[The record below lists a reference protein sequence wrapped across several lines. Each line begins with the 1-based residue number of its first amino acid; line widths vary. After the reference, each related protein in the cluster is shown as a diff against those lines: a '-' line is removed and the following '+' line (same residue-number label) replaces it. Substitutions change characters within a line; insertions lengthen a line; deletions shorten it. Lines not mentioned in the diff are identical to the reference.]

1 MCSQL
6 EKTSNK
12 LKINHD
18 CCNTSYTF
26 TNDKIAADIKAE
38 ILNDNGWKI
47 DVGLAG
53 ERKEADKKYKITGT
67 MDVKNKDLAGAKL
80 CMNAAVEVNEKSAIT
95 VKPKINI
102 EVADEFNVGFS
113 GKTDLKGMQEM
124 WPQFVYNPKGKDSLY
139 WVRLDM
145 TRKMFMAGCD

>member
-80 CMNAAVEVNEKSAIT
+80 CMNVSNQSMHIFILFDQLFANPSVHLNEYRLPLRLMKSRPSLLS
-95 VKPKINI
+95 PKSTLRLLMSSTQ
-102 EVADEFNVGFS
+102 A
-113 GKTDLKGMQEM
+113 
-124 WPQFVYNPKGKDSLY
+124 SLA
-139 WVRLDM
+139 RL
-145 TRKMFMAGCD
+145 T

>member
-80 CMNAAVEVNEKSAIT
+80 CMNVSNQSMHIFILFDQLFANPSVHLNEYRLPLRLMKSR
-95 VKPKINI
+95 P
-102 EVADEFNVGFS
+102 
-113 GKTDLKGMQEM
+113 
-124 WPQFVYNPKGKDSLY
+124 SL
-139 WVRLDM
+139 
-145 TRKMFMAGCD
+145 